1 MREFASERPA
11 SVGPA
16 RPSPSLFR
24 SPRLSLSLSPPRF
37 RFPSVTPVSFHSECR
52 SPFST
57 RCSSSLSVRI
67 SLFVRLSAPLCF
79 SADWDEATRQREGE
93 PVLVERSGAER
104 STGNESFEIVNFR
117 AWFMHGTREERTRAY
132 ASSMRLALYAE
143 KLREREKRG

>member
-24 SPRLSLSLSPPRF
+24 SPRLSLSLSLPPRF

-57 RCSSSLSVRI
+57 RCSSSLSLSVFLSPSVSRPR
-67 SLFVRLSAPLCF
+67 FVSPLTGTKRRDNGKE
-79 SADWDEATRQREGE
+79 SRSSWSG
-93 PVLVERSGAER
+93 VERSGAPEMNHLKLSIFER
-104 STGNESFEIVNFR
+104 GSCTVRVRSV
-117 AWFMHGTREERTRAY
+117 HVPTHHP
-132 ASSMRLALYAE
+132 
-143 KLREREKRG
+143 

>member
-37 RFPSVTPVSFHSECR
+37 RFPSVTPVSLHSECR

-57 RCSSSLSVRI
+57 RCSSSLSLSVFLSPSASRPR
-67 SLFVRLSAPLCF
+67 FVSPLTGTKRRDNGKE
-79 SADWDEATRQREGE
+79 SRSSWSG
-93 PVLVERSGAER
+93 VERSGAPEMNHLKLSIFER
-104 STGNESFEIVNFR
+104 GSCTVRVRSV
-117 AWFMHGTREERTRAY
+117 HVPTHHP
-132 ASSMRLALYAE
+132 
-143 KLREREKRG
+143 